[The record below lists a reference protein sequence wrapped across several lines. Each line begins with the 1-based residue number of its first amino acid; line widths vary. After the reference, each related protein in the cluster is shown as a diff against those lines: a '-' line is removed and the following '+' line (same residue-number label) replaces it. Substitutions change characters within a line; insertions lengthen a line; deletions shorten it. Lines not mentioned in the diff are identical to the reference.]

1 MSGSAAELAFARDF
15 AAARARREAS
25 EPAWLTRLRA
35 DAFAA
40 FEAHGLPTRKH
51 EDWRFTS
58 LEKLAQLAFAPAG
71 SRAAAAATHAVA
83 TRIALGAAHRL
94 VFVNGVY
101 EAALSDVGALPA
113 GCRVAPLSE
122 MLTRDPEAVQ
132 RVLASCADDKARPFV
147 ALSSALAG
155 DGTYVELAPGSVLE
169 RPVHALYLQSGDG
182 APLASQLRSLIHA
195 GAGSRALVVEH
206 HAGDSRASDLTN
218 AVTEIRVAR
227 DAALEHVLVQDLP
240 AHGHAI
246 LTVLTRQEGPSRLDL
261 SSIALGAALARVDLD
276 SRLEGEGAE
285 LDMSGLYL
293 GRGTQHPDHH
303 TTIDHAA
310 PRTTSRE
317 LFKGILDERAH
328 GVFHGRIHVRPDA
341 QKISADQTN
350 RALLLSDRATIN
362 SKPQLEIYADDVKCS
377 HGASIGQLDEESVF
391 YLRTRGLDLE
401 AARALLTFA
410 FASEVIARV
419 PCEPLRESLERAV
432 LGWLPLARERGGAS

>member
-1 MSGSAAELAFARDF
+1 MSGSPAELAFARAF
-15 AAARARREAS
+15 ADARARREAA
-25 EPAWLTRLRA
+25 EPAWLGSLRA

-40 FEAHGLPTRKH
+40 FEAQGLPTARH

-58 LEKLAQLAFAPAG
+58 LAKLAQIAYEPAHARAAISTTAPAA
-71 SRAAAAATHAVA
+71 S
-83 TRIALGAAHRL
+83 RIAPGPAHRL
-94 VFVNGVY
+94 VFVNGAY
-101 EAALSDVGALPA
+101 DAALSDVGRLPA
-113 GCRVAPLSE
+113 GCRVSSLAE
-122 MLTRDPEAVQ
+122 MLKSDPDAV
-132 RVLASCADDKARPFV
+132 RRTFATCADSKTRPFV

-155 DGTYVELAPGSVLE
+155 DGLFIELAPGAALE
-169 RPVHALYLQSGDG
+169 RPVHALYLQRGDG
-182 APLASQLRSLIHA
+182 APVASHLRSLIHA
-195 GAGSRALVVEH
+195 GAGSRALVVEQ
-206 HAGDSRASDLTN
+206 HAGDGRAADLTN

-227 DAALEHVLVQDLP
+227 DAALDHVLVQDLP
-240 AHGHAI
+240 AEGNAVI
-246 LTVLTRQEGPSRLDL
+246 TVLTRQEGPSRLGL
-261 SSIALGAALARVDLD
+261 SSIALGAALARVELD

-285 LDMSGLYL
+285 IDMSGLYL

-377 HGASIGQLDEESVF
+377 HGASIGQLDEESIF

-410 FASEVIARV
+410 FASEVITRV
-419 PCEPLRESLERAV
+419 PSEALRESLERAV
-432 LGWLPLARERGGAS
+432 LGWLPLAGERGGAA